1 MKARFEGRVA
11 IVTGGGGGLGRAAA
25 SAFAREG
32 AAVAVVDIDQ
42 VAADETAAIID
53 AEGGRALS
61 LAIDVAESAQVER
74 MVAVTVKAFG
84 RLDAA
89 FNNAGVSEGYGADD
103 EWNEA
108 ILDRALAIN
117 VRGVYLGMKYQ
128 VPEMQRG
135 GGGAIVNTASIAG
148 LVGTGTYHYVASKHA
163 VVGLTR
169 AVAMKYASFGIRI
182 NAVCP
187 GAVRTAMVER
197 SIAAG
202 FGPVLDAL
210 HPIGRIG
217 EATEIADAV
226 LWLCSD
232 QASFV
237 TGHPLAVDG
246 GATAR

>member
-1 MKARFEGRVA
+1 V
-11 IVTGGGGGLGRAAA
+11 V
-25 SAFAREG
+25 
-32 AAVAVVDIDQ
+32 VVDIAGDEAEETARLIRAAGGEAIA
-42 VAADETAAIID
+42 VAADVSRSDHAEAMVD
-53 AEGGRALS
+53 AVLTR
-61 LAIDVAESAQVER
+61 
-74 MVAVTVKAFG
+74 FG

-89 FNNAGVSEGYGADD
+89 FNNAGVSEGYGDAD

-108 ILDRALAIN
+108 MFDRALAIN
-117 VRGVYLGMKYQ
+117 VRGVYLGMKFQ
-128 VPEMQRG
+128 VPAMLAG
-135 GGGAIVNTASIAG
+135 GGGAIVNTGSIAG
-148 LVGTGTYHYVASKHA
+148 LVGTGTYQYVASKHA

-169 AVAMKYASFGIRI
+169 AVAMKYADRGIRV

-202 FGPVLDAL
+202 FGDVLDAL

-217 EATEIADAV
+217 APREIADAM

-232 QASFV
+232 ESSFV